1 VADPVVTADRAEPD
15 AGRVRVPLLCYRI
28 LAYTVG
34 VGLVVLVCV
43 GMPLQFFAHND
54 SVVAVV
60 GTAHGF
66 LYMVYVVTVV
76 VLAAVARWR
85 LGRTVLIVLAGTIPF
100 LSFVAERFVTRWV
113 RQGR

>member
-1 VADPVVTADRAEPD
+1 
-15 AGRVRVPLLCYRI
+15 
-28 LAYTVG
+28 
-34 VGLVVLVCV
+34 
-43 GMPLQFFAHND
+43 
-54 SVVAVV
+54 
-60 GTAHGF
+60 
-66 LYMVYVVTVV
+66 VTVV